1 MVLFLFAFL
10 LSPNL
15 IFCLAVQEAVRKA
28 QEELAKQKEVI
39 LTQDKELKG
48 KSSEANKI
56 REQNNEVQLKIK
68 ELEHNI
74 SKHRKDSQ
82 DAADKV
88 THD

>member
-1 MVLFLFAFL
+1 M
-10 LSPNL
+10 
-15 IFCLAVQEAVRKA
+15 
-28 QEELAKQKEVI
+28 
-39 LTQDKELKG
+39 LKG
-48 KSSEANKI
+48 KSTEANKI

-88 THD
+88 HTHFSVHQSVLYYNNIFPLALKVASYMV

>member
-1 MVLFLFAFL
+1 MSISTF
-10 LSPNL
+10 
-15 IFCLAVQEAVRKA
+15 Q
-28 QEELAKQKEVI
+28 
-39 LTQDKELKG
+39 T
-48 KSSEANKI
+48 KSTEANKL

-88 THD
+88 HANSLAHSPPTAVTLNVVLIQKIGVSFIFSRMT